1 LQTLNPK
8 TFLRVKLFQILTYT
22 QKNSCQNIIS
32 IYLES
37 LSMGIAI
44 AIDGPAGSGKSTL
57 AKAIARKL
65 NYTHI
70 DTGAMY
76 RALTLLALRHS
87 VDWEDENSLV
97 SLLDRFPIIQ
107 KGEKTFIDSEN
118 VSDEIRSPAVSEA
131 VSIVCRH
138 SAVRRRMVELQR
150 ALAITDNV
158 VMDGRDIGTVVL
170 PNAPIK
176 LFVVAAETTRAQ
188 RRLDELSTSGVCAN
202 LETTLSNIRKR
213 DTLDSSREV
222 SPLRKADGAIE
233 IDTSSLTV
241 EQELAIVEK
250 LIANL
255 SAATQMPNE

>member
-1 LQTLNPK
+1 
-8 TFLRVKLFQILTYT
+8 
-22 QKNSCQNIIS
+22 
-32 IYLES
+32 
-37 LSMGIAI
+37 MGIAI

-97 SLLDRFPIIQ
+97 SLLHRFPIIQ
-107 KGEKTFIDSEN
+107 KGEKTFIDNEN
-118 VSDEIRSPAVSEA
+118 VSDEIRLPSVSEA

-138 SAVRRRMVELQR
+138 AEVRRRMVELQR
-150 ALAITDNV
+150 MLAATDNV

-170 PNAPIK
+170 PNAQIK
-176 LFVVAAETTRAQ
+176 LFVVASETTRAQ
-188 RRLDELSTSGVCAN
+188 RRLDELSNSGINAD
-202 LETTLSNIRKR
+202 LESTLSNIRKR

-222 SPLRKADGAIE
+222 APLRKADDAVE
-233 IDTSSLTV
+233 IDTSVLTV

-250 LIANL
+250 LVANL
-255 SAATQMPNE
+255 PSCKTTSNPANKT